1 MRKPNAVHPHPP
13 KPAHLKAA
21 ATEAARRI
29 AYAKQLERWE
39 RLLQMSNDIDTSLA
53 LYFSGVRHPAQDL
66 PEFAD
71 WLQNLIDAE
80 ESLSARMADCIDKLS
95 ALSEVR

>member
-1 MRKPNAVHPHPP
+1 MRKPNALHLHPP

-21 ATEAARRI
+21 ANDAARRI

-39 RLLQMSNDIDTSLA
+39 RLLQMSSDIDTSLA
-53 LYFSGVRHPAQDL
+53 LYFSGVRHPAQDV

-71 WLQNLIDAE
+71 WLQLLIDGE
-80 ESLSARMADCIDKLS
+80 EHLSKAMADCIDRLS